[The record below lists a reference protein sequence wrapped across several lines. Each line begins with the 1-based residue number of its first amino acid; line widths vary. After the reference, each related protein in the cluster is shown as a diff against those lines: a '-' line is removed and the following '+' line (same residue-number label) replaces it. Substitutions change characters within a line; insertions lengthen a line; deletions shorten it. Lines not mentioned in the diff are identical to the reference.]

1 MNFNSFQIFG
11 LFLTLTM
18 VDVASGLTGAI
29 AQTPERSTPNSSES
43 VTIDEDGAWVPIAR
57 VNPSEP
63 IDVRIFNQAG
73 ISIEYSLTTNE
84 ATPRQVE
91 PGATGRLGEI
101 PIPAYVLINPVTSRV
116 SLEYDITVDEANIV
130 TVVVSQIN
138 RNQSGVSTFNINET
152 GAIYVY

>member
-11 LFLTLTM
+11 LLLTLTT
-18 VDVASGLTGAI
+18 VGVVSGMAGAI
-29 AQTPERSTPNSSES
+29 AQTPEQSTSDSAES
-43 VTIDEDGAWVPIAR
+43 ATISQDGAWVPIAR
-57 VNPSEP
+57 VNPTEP
-63 IDVRIFNQAG
+63 IDVRLINQAG

-91 PGATGRLGEI
+91 PGATGRLGKI
-101 PIPAYVLINPVTSRV
+101 PIPAYVLINAVTSSI
-116 SLEYDITVDEANIV
+116 SLEYDITVDDANIV
-130 TVVVSQIN
+130 TVVVNQIN